1 MKNIEQSQVL
11 VGYRLSIIIDVIVWL
26 VPGPTQECKTQENK
40 DLAVFRYN
48 SSSAYQ
54 GLLEG

>member
-11 VGYRLSIIIDVIVWL
+11 VGYKLSITIDVIVL
-26 VPGPTQECKTQENK
+26 VPGPMQERKPQEK
-40 DLAVFRYN
+40 KELAVFIYN
-48 SSSAYQ
+48 SSSDYQ